1 MGSPLSP
8 IVANLY
14 MEEFEST
21 AIRSS
26 PLLPKIWLRYVDDT
40 FVVWQHGRHSLE
52 DFLVHLNSQHPRITF
67 TMEKEKNNSI
77 LFLDVLVTRE
87 PNNHLSHQVYR
98 KPTHTDRYL
107 HFKSF
112 HHPSIL
118 QSVPRTLVKRAHSI
132 SDDNHL
138 QRELDHIKSTLV
150 TINGYPPHKIK
161 TRPTSSRPKEP
172 TKATV
177 VLPYLGPTSHKLQ
190 RKFRAAKIEVGHQSS
205 NKLHAA
211 LYTHKDVKPS
221 ASRPGVY
228 RIPCSCGKVYIGETG
243 RNLTTRLKEYQNSYN
258 KGEWEKSAIAKHA
271 NQLQHKILWEDAKLL
286 TSIKHWH
293 TRRV

>member
-1 MGSPLSP
+1 
-8 IVANLY
+8 
-14 MEEFEST
+14 
-21 AIRSS
+21 
-26 PLLPKIWLRYVDDT
+26 
-40 FVVWQHGRHSLE
+40 
-52 DFLVHLNSQHPRITF
+52 
-67 TMEKEKNNSI
+67 MEKEKNSSI
-77 LFLDVLVTRE
+77 PFLDVLVTRE

-150 TINGYPPHKIK
+150 TINDYPPHKIK
-161 TRPTSSRPKEP
+161 TTPTSSRPKEP
-172 TKATV
+172 TKGTV
-177 VLPYLGPTSHKLQ
+177 ILPYLGPTSHELQ
-190 RKFRAAKIEVGHQSS
+190 RIFRAAKIEVRHRSS

-228 RIPCSCGKVYIGETG
+228 RIACSCGKVYIGETG
-243 RNLTTRLKEYQNSYN
+243 RNLTTRLKEHQNSYN

-271 NQLQHKILWEDAKLL
+271 NQLQHKIL
-286 TSIKHWH
+286 
-293 TRRV
+293 